1 MVVTKKALTSPVRG
15 EDGELAGITPFMV
28 GLEGQALIQYYEK
41 YKDARILP
49 MLKTAADVLYN
60 EVTPLGLRIWN
71 PQKGAFL
78 YDTSWGGGR
87 DYGYPGLNQ
96 LIAPLYAWVYEMTGD
111 TKYRDQGDEIFRQAT
126 HRTHCASVG
135 GGTCLPG
142 EDNGAYLWTGKQFNQ
157 SYMWSFEY
165 VTWRLGASDKNLP
178 PSPPRNMRIQ

>member
-1 MVVTKKALTSPVRG
+1 
-15 EDGELAGITPFMV
+15 MV

-126 HRTHCASVG
+126 HRTHCASVAG
-135 GGTCLPG
+135 EPVCLERITALTSGRGSSSISRTC
-142 EDNGAYLWTGKQFNQ
+142 GALNT
-157 SYMWSFEY
+157 
-165 VTWRLGASDKNLP
+165 
-178 PSPPRNMRIQ
+178 